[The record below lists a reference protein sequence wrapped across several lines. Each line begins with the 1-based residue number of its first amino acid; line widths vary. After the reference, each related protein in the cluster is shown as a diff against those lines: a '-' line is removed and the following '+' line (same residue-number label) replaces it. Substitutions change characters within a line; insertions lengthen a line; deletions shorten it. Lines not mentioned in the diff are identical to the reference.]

1 MAQVGLLAAS
11 MELPTTTHFA
21 HCWLELEPVTP
32 PFFLFVKGKECRDSV
47 YVAFGT
53 LVGVPPECLLAF
65 VTYLGARAL
74 R

>member
-1 MAQVGLLAAS
+1 MVQVGLLVWS
-11 MELPTTTHFA
+11 YPLLPTLRTVGWNYWSLALLLF
-21 HCWLELEPVTP
+21 
-32 PFFLFVKGKECRDSV
+32 FVKGKGCRDGV

>member
-1 MAQVGLLAAS
+1 MG
-11 MELPTTTHFA
+11 
-21 HCWLELEPVTP
+21 TP
-32 PFFLFVKGKECRDSV
+32 PFFFFVKGKECRDGV

-53 LVGVPPECLLAF
+53 LVGVPPGCLLAF

>member
-1 MAQVGLLAAS
+1 MHYVMTKVGIVLQIVYA
-11 MELPTTTHFA
+11 M
-21 HCWLELEPVTP
+21 
-32 PFFLFVKGKECRDSV
+32 CRDGV